1 MIADILEVI
10 SLFVLGVIETWGYWG
25 VFFLMA
31 LESANVPIPSEIIM
45 PFSGFLVSTGV
56 FDFWTVVFLGA
67 LGNLTGSLASYY
79 IADYFKGWVE
89 NNHHFDQAKKW
100 VSKYG
105 VAAAFWSRMMPIVR
119 TFISFLAG
127 LFKVPIWKFSFFTF
141 MGSFIW
147 SALLVYPGVY
157 WGENWG
163 IIEPIFRKFDLAIAV
178 LLVLSIAWG
187 LKNHFV
193 KKK

>member
-1 MIADILEVI
+1 MIADILEVV

-31 LESANVPIPSEIIM
+31 LESANIPIPSEIIM

-79 IADYFKGWVE
+79 VAGYYKGWVE
-89 NNHHFDQAKKW
+89 NNRHFDQAKGW
-100 VSKYG
+100 IAKYG

-119 TFISFLAG
+119 TFISFPAG

-141 MGSFIW
+141 IGSFIW
-147 SALLVYPGVY
+147 SALLTYPGVY
-157 WGENWG
+157 WGENWT
-163 IIEPIFRKFDLAIAV
+163 IIEPVFRKFDLVIAV
-178 LLVLSIAWG
+178 LLVLGIVWG
-187 LKNHFV
+187 LKNHFG

>member
-10 SLFVLGVIETWGYWG
+10 SLFVLNAIETWGYWG

-31 LESANVPIPSEIIM
+31 LESANIPIPSEIIM

-67 LGNLTGSLASYY
+67 LGNLMGSLASYY
-79 IADYFKGWVE
+79 VAGHFKGWVE
-89 NNHHFDQAKKW
+89 NNRHFDEAKRW
-100 VSKYG
+100 IAKYG
-105 VAAAFWSRMMPIVR
+105 VATAFWSRMMPIVR
-119 TFISFLAG
+119 TFISFPAG

-141 MGSFIW
+141 IGSFIW
-147 SALLVYPGVY
+147 SAILTYPGVY
-157 WGENWG
+157 WGENWT
-163 IIEPIFRKFDLAIAV
+163 IIEPIFRKFDLVIAV
-178 LLVLSIAWG
+178 LLVLGITWG
-187 LKNHFV
+187 LKNHFG